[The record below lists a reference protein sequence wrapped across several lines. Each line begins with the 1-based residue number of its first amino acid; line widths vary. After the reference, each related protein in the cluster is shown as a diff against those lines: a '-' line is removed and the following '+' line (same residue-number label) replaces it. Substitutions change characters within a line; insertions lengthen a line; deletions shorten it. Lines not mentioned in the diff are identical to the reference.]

1 MEATPTFE
9 TRDEADAFCREREQ
23 ADEQKWFARRQ
34 ADGRW
39 GVVRTSLRLERP
51 TGTSTESKP
60 RPEQPG
66 DPRTG
71 KPNPF
76 WGAI

>member
-1 MEATPTFE
+1 MEQPTFE
-9 TRDEADAFCREREQ
+9 TKDAAVAFCRERES
-23 ADEQKWFARRQ
+23 ADGQRWFSRQ
-34 ADGRW
+34 MGGGRW

-51 TGTSTESKP
+51 TATSTEAKP
-60 RPEQPG
+60 QPEQPG

-76 WGAI
+76 WGAV